1 MLPLTQLSLRSREI
15 YLYMAR
21 VLKYHP
27 NRKVLY
33 ITSSIEVGLLFLCNP
48 LCTAILKSCLAAAL
62 AKYKVRLC
70 HFVIEP
76 NHFHMIVVVDN
87 PEHVPDFM
95 KYFKAESAHRIN
107 RVLGRK
113 KRTVWCEGYDSPIV
127 LTPLRALVAIAYL
140 YVNPAKDGLTH
151 TIDEYEG
158 VCSWRMFSTGNLSE
172 ESKIIPRDKFAYL
185 PIWNQNEKGYS
196 MEAHRVLATTE
207 QKETLTIEP
216 NAWLES
222 YGITDPKE
230 QLKWNSTLV
239 ERIRRLEDRAEKV
252 RKRAGRRPIGTYRL
266 RNQKFDLTRESL
278 RSGKKMSCLSER
290 RSERV
295 KFMTLLTQK
304 MYEAREV
311 VKRWAKG
318 DFSVPYPPGFH
329 APCMPRLAN
338 MRP

>member
-1 MLPLTQLSLRSREI
+1 MLEVDLC
-15 YLYMAR
+15 MAR
-21 VLKYHP
+21 DLKYHP
-27 NRKVLY
+27 HGEVLF
-33 ITSSIEVGLLFLCNP
+33 ITSSTEVGLLFLCNP
-48 LCTAILKSCLAAAL
+48 LCTAILKSCLTAAL

-70 HFVIEP
+70 HYMIEP
-76 NHFHMIVVVDN
+76 NHFHIIIVVED
-87 PEHVPDFM
+87 PEDVPNFI

-140 YVNPAKDGLTH
+140 YANPAKDGLTYN
-151 TIDEYEG
+151 IDEYEG
-158 VCSWRMFSTGNLSE
+158 VNSWRMFTTGNLSE
-172 ESKIIPRDKFAYL
+172 ENKLIPRDEFTYL
-185 PIWNQNEKGYS
+185 PTSNQNERGYAI
-196 MEAHRVLATTE
+196 EAARVLATTE

-216 NAWLES
+216 NAWLET

-230 QLKWNSTLV
+230 QLKWNSKVV
-239 ERIRRLEDRAEKV
+239 ERVRKLEERAEKA
-252 RKRAGRRPIGTYRL
+252 RKRTGRRPIGTHRL
-266 RNQKFDLTRESL
+266 RNQKFDLTRESS
-278 RSGKKMSCLSER
+278 RSGKRMNCLSEK

-295 KFMTLLTQK
+295 KFMQFFRQK

-311 VKRWAKG
+311 VRRWAKG

-338 MRP
+338 MMP